1 MIIKILF
8 ASILYVVTHATFSQ
22 QSVYEAVTKQ
32 VKQRDSIVQLRLKDD
47 IQKVLEDGGS
57 YRLYRK
63 EYFRY
68 LIKYSLLIR
77 EKLFECYQDE
87 CNTPQTQAH
96 YNRKILG
103 LLDLPDYMKEGLLNY
118 RYTEPEV
125 RAAVGDQAAQRDFF
139 ERYNK
144 FISTDIKTADEIKQ
158 FLSEKIDLT
167 LLAYIRSE
175 ESLKIFLSGL
185 QTNDVYTSES
195 DNETIRVSK
204 FVVLLNSYGLYIGGS
219 ALLDEDYYKKF
230 LYVDKEQDFDMLHK
244 EYFKQLEAY
253 FKDQHKINIKINA
266 PYMIL
271 GREFSIIE
279 H

>member
-1 MIIKILF
+1 MRIKFLF
-8 ASILYVVTHATFSQ
+8 VSTLCVVAHTAFSQ
-22 QSVYEAVTKQ
+22 QSVYEVAAKQ
-32 VKQRDSIVQLRLKDD
+32 VKQRESIVEIRLNDD

-68 LIKYSLLIR
+68 LRKYSLLIR
-77 EKLFECYQDE
+77 EKLFECYQGE
-87 CNTPQTQAH
+87 CKTPQMQAH

-103 LLDLPDYMKEGLLNY
+103 LLDLPDYMKDSLLNY

-125 RAAVGDQAAQRDFF
+125 RAAVGDEVAQRDFF

-144 FISTDIKTADEIKQ
+144 FIATDIKTNDEVKQ
-158 FLSEKIDLT
+158 FLNEKIDLT

-175 ESLKIFLSGL
+175 ESLKIFLNGL

-195 DNETIRVSK
+195 DNETIQVSK
-204 FVVLLNSYGLYIGGS
+204 FTVLLNSYGLYIGGS
-219 ALLDEDYYKKF
+219 ALLDEDYYKEF
-230 LYVDKEQDFDMLHK
+230 LYVNKEADFDTFHE

-253 FKDQHKINIKINA
+253 FKDKHKVDVKINA

-271 GREFSIIE
+271 GSEFGAIE
-279 H
+279 Y